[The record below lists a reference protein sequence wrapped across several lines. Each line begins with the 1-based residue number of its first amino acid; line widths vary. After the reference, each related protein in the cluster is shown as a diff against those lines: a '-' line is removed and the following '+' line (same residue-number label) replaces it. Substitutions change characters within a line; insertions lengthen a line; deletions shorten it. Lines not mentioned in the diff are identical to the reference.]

1 MSYHNI
7 WCVYVIMVPSLA
19 TTRAILLI
27 LLSVFLLFLL
37 LLFHTTAITLCISK
51 RLALKNWTY
60 KAYMKSKNYKFKH
73 QTVLNPFSTN
83 IKHTFLMPNIVN
95 NSSRLIFTPRNSTN
109 SPGGFL
115 RMNVHSLCR
124 VSSIPRLPQ
133 ALQELPMVCFFGLT
147 CCKLNIRYYEDISE
161 N

>member
-95 NSSRLIFTPRNSTN
+95 NSSRFLHPATAPTHQV
-109 SPGGFL
+109 GFWGWMCTVCAECPAFPDY
-115 RMNVHSLCR
+115 RKPCRSFRWSASL
-124 VSSIPRLPQ
+124 
-133 ALQELPMVCFFGLT
+133 G
-147 CCKLNIRYYEDISE
+147 
-161 N
+161 